1 MSRRTAIACA
11 AALLFVAA
19 GCSAG
24 SFLMSWVGSGG
35 KQQVVSGSVDEVAER
50 LRVALD
56 KINIIVAVNPMG
68 DGIVKLNGETKSK
81 KRFALVLKQQRT
93 IRGENTVIT
102 IEWEK
107 GEKDVDEQFW
117 ATVLDLL
124 LQPAPA
130 ANTAP
135 ASSAGINSAR

>member
-1 MSRRTAIACA
+1 MSRRTAIACT
-11 AALLFVAA
+11 AALLLVAA

-35 KQQVVSGSVDEVAER
+35 KQQAVSGSVDVVAER

-68 DGIVKLNGETKSK
+68 DGTIRLNGETKSK
-81 KRFALVLKQQRT
+81 QRFALVLTQKKT
-93 IRGENTVIT
+93 SRGENTVIT

-107 GEKDVDEQFW
+107 GEKDADEQFW
-117 ATVLDLL
+117 AAVLDLL
-124 LQPAPA
+124 VQP
-130 ANTAP
+130 AP
-135 ASSAGINSAR
+135 ASSACINSGR

>member
-1 MSRRTAIACA
+1 MYA

-35 KQQVVSGSVDEVAER
+35 KQQVVSGSVDVVAER

-68 DGIVKLNGETKSK
+68 DGIVRLNGETKSK
-81 KRFALVLKQQRT
+81 QRFALVLKQQRT
-93 IRGENTVIT
+93 SRGENTVVT

-107 GEKDVDEQFW
+107 GEKDADEQFW

-124 LQPAPA
+124 VQPAPI
-130 ANTAP
+130 ANGTP
-135 ASSAGINSAR
+135 ASTDGINSGR